1 MDSTKDQIAQREVC
15 TTATAMEAKTVTK
28 RNGEMQVL
36 ESAKLKRRLERLIEG
51 LCEGQIEVQL
61 VVDKTM
67 GYTQNGRYIPL
78 D

>member
-1 MDSTKDQIAQREVC
+1 MDSTKDQTAQPEVGP
-15 TTATAMEAKTVTK
+15 TATVKEGKTVTK

-67 GYTQNGRYIPL
+67 GYTQNGMYSPL